1 MKKIIDYI
9 LGAIYMLY
17 FGICLCIFH
26 VVQVIAFNVFGR
38 KAHQNSVNALNA
50 CLCYGWLLTGST
62 INRKK
67 MHDIPENRAIIFVAN
82 HQSTFDIP
90 GMIWLLRKYTPL
102 FVSKKELGKG
112 IPSISYN
119 LRVGGAALIDRKDR
133 TQALKEIIRLGKYAS
148 ENKFA
153 VAIFPEGTRSRTTN
167 LKTFATGGIST
178 LTRVMPN
185 SIIVPVAIE
194 NTGKFNPTGFFPL
207 TSFTKMTWTTLAP
220 IEPNGKTP
228 EEIAKLCESAI
239 RQVVEK

>member
-9 LGAIYMLY
+9 LSIIYLLY
-17 FGICLCIFH
+17 FGICLGIFH
-26 VVQVIAFNVFGR
+26 VAQVIAFNVFGR
-38 KAHQNSVNALNA
+38 VAHQKTVNALNA

-62 INRKK
+62 IKFRQLHK
-67 MHDIPENRAIIFVAN
+67 IPEDRAIIFVAN

-148 ENKFA
+148 ENKYS
-153 VAIFPEGTRSRTTN
+153 VAIYPEGTRSRTDK
-167 LKTFATGGIST
+167 LKTFAAGGIST
-178 LTRVMPN
+178 LTRSMPN
-185 SIIVPVAIE
+185 AVIVPIAIQ
-194 NTGKFNPTGFFPL
+194 NTGKFNPTGLFPL
-207 TSFTKMTWTTLAP
+207 TSFTHMTWTSLAP
-220 IEPNGKTP
+220 IEPGDKTP
-228 EEIAKLCESAI
+228 EEIAGICENAI
-239 RQVVEK
+239 REIVEK